1 MPFEKGRSGNPDG
14 RPEGV
19 KNKITS
25 ELRLTII
32 NFLEDNFEKVVQDFN
47 ALSPK
52 DRVKLYCDLLQYG
65 LPKLQSVALGM
76 NGESSKL
83 SLGIDFGKLSDEQ
96 LNKIIDE
103 SKAYAESSESQE

>member
-1 MPFEKGRSGNPDG
+1 LKRENPVI
-14 RPEGV
+14 PEGA
-19 KNKITS
+19 KNKITG
-25 ELRLTII
+25 ELRTTII

-52 DRVKLYCDLLQYG
+52 ERAKLYCDLLQYG

-76 NGESSKL
+76 DEKSSKL
-83 SLGIDFGKLSDEQ
+83 SLGIGFEKLTDEQ

-103 SKAYAESSESQE
+103 LKTYAESTESEE

>member
-1 MPFEKGRSGNPDG
+1 MPFEKGQSGNPEG
-14 RPEGV
+14 RPQGA
-19 KNKITS
+19 KNKIAL
-25 ELRLTII
+25 ELRSTII

-52 DRVKLYCDLLQYG
+52 DRAKLYCDLLQYG
-65 LPKLQSVALGM
+65 LPKLQTVALGM
-76 NGESSKL
+76 DGESSKL

-103 SKAYAESSESQE
+103 LKTHAESSESQE